1 MLNRDQ
7 HPTTSNLLLIVSR
20 LPEPGIT
27 KTRLAAAVGDK
38 IAAALHLAFLL
49 DLTAKFTPL
58 QAAQDGYRLG
68 WGFSPPEA
76 DFGSFLQSIAP
87 DIDLSHIDLVP
98 QSGAGFTDRLAN
110 LADWGHTHG
119 YRNTIVMATDSPHL
133 AVDQIPLA
141 FTLMETHG
149 VVLGRVLDGGYYLAC
164 VRGNGDVIRQSKT
177 GSDDAA
183 QSLAQVAVKM
193 GLSVGEL
200 KRTFDVDTWDDL
212 VLLADHL
219 AQFPGDAPNTLAAL
233 KKHSLD
239 DPSARL
245 EMVEKLAKS
254 FQNDQR

>member
-1 MLNRDQ
+1 
-7 HPTTSNLLLIVSR
+7 
-20 LPEPGIT
+20 
-27 KTRLAAAVGDK
+27 
-38 IAAALHLAFLL
+38 
-49 DLTAKFTPL
+49 
-58 QAAQDGYRLG
+58 
-68 WGFSPPEA
+68 
-76 DFGSFLQSIAP
+76 
-87 DIDLSHIDLVP
+87 
-98 QSGAGFTDRLAN
+98 
-110 LADWGHTHG
+110 
-119 YRNTIVMATDSPHL
+119 MATDSPHL

-239 DPSARL
+239 DPSSSFRNGREAGEIVPERSTVSSTRRSPGARAATSGRA
-245 EMVEKLAKS
+245 E
-254 FQNDQR
+254 